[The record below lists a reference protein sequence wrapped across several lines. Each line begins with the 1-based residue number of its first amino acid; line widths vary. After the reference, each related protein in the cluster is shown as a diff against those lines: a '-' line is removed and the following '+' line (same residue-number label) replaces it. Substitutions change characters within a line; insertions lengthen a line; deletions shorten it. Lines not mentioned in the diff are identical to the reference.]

1 MIVSNEESDFED
13 FRGTEF
19 IEMQGLASLQKLL
32 DLSNK
37 SNASTNE
44 RINLS

>member
-19 IEMQGLASLQKLL
+19 IEMQARSGFASK
-32 DLSNK
+32 
-37 SNASTNE
+37 AS
-44 RINLS
+44 RPFQ

>member
-1 MIVSNEESDFED
+1 MKRVISKISEAQN
-13 FRGTEF
+13 F